1 MHMFASR
8 VLPAL
13 NTVHEDTETC
23 AVCVCECVWV
33 SFLSSEHLK
42 AFSSVPPLLPRTE
55 SWALTS
61 YQQRPLPSLHP
72 STSPPPRPP
81 PPFFPYWCAWKGST
95 ARSRSSGGSLLNCL
109 LSVGSGTV
117 GWGEMGGGGGLK
129 SREKVAILVSLIPK
143 IKKNK
148 TKIGATLF
156 YILFFYKCILCIYSQ
171 ITCELWMYIAF
182 TFLRLETAPL

>member
-1 MHMFASR
+1 MLANAQCEALKQSGTEIHAH
-8 VLPAL
+8 VCLPGPSSFEHC
-13 NTVHEDTETC
+13 TWRHWDVCCMC
-23 AVCVCECVWV
+23 AWL

-81 PPFFPYWCAWKGST
+81 PPFFPYRRAWKGST

-117 GWGEMGGGGGLK
+117 RWGEMGGGGFKKPWK
-129 SREKVAILVSLIPK
+129 SSHTCLPDS
-143 IKKNK
+143 KNK
-148 TKIGATLF
+148 K
-156 YILFFYKCILCIYSQ
+156 K
-171 ITCELWMYIAF
+171 
-182 TFLRLETAPL
+182 

>member
-23 AVCVCECVWV
+23 AVCVREWAFCRLNIWKRSPQFPL
-33 SFLSSEHLK
+33 SFLALK
-42 AFSSVPPLLPRTE
+42 AEPWPPTNSDPSLRSIPPLHP
-55 SWALTS
+55 
-61 YQQRPLPSLHP
+61 PS
-72 STSPPPRPP
+72 STS
-81 PPFFPYWCAWKGST
+81 
-95 ARSRSSGGSLLNCL
+95 SLLPISACMKGL
-109 LSVGSGTV
+109 DCSQPEQRRVTPELPFKCWVGHGKV
-117 GWGEMGGGGGLK
+117 GRNGGRGGLK

-143 IKKNK
+143 IKKK
-148 TKIGATLF
+148 KKIGATLF

-171 ITCELWMYIAF
+171 KTCELWMYIAF